1 MHVSTRPAPPIVHL
15 VVYRRYIRILRHSP
29 EKEREENNPGQR
41 GQGPDFKVMAA
52 YQPHLGNSIKK
63 LTNCAD
69 TPTFVVAG
77 SSIDISELD
86 HVLRL
91 LTDCGF
97 SKTNWHELGLRLGLL
112 KSTLNEIEANYPKD
126 VSRWLTECLDKW
138 LRRADNVNSRGGATW
153 NSLSDALKSIN
164 EVAVA
169 NKLNQESKLLQ

>member
-1 MHVSTRPAPPIVHL
+1 
-15 VVYRRYIRILRHSP
+15 
-29 EKEREENNPGQR
+29 
-41 GQGPDFKVMAA
+41 MAT
-52 YQPHLGNSIKK
+52 YQPHLGNS
-63 LTNCAD
+63 NQEVDYCAD

-112 KSTLNEIEANYPKD
+112 KRTLDEIQMAYPND

-138 LRRADNVNSRGGATW
+138 LRRADNVDSKGGATW

-169 NKLNQESKLLQ
+169 NKLRKLLQ